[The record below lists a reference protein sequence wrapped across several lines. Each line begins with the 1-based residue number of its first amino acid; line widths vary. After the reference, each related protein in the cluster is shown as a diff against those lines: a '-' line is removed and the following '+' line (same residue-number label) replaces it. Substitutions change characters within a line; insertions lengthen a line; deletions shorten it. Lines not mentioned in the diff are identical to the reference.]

1 MNGIAKSTVGTARNY
16 ADWSAVMGIF
26 RIGGVFKDIQDYADY
41 SHNRLYYHG
50 KLIGKVITDNWQF
63 RKIRNDIEN
72 GAFLKAELNPEYRYY
87 NVTAT
92 LCSKEFPD
100 RIPFHLNI
108 IARNIIEAK
117 CKAVL
122 QIIQKYNLTTDNYD
136 IETEVEIF
144 LANELSSKAKS
155 IEGTND

>member
-1 MNGIAKSTVGTARNY
+1 
-16 ADWSAVMGIF
+16 MGIF
-26 RIGGVFKDIQDYADY
+26 RIGGAFKDIQDYADY

-63 RKIRNDIEN
+63 RKIRNNIEN
-72 GAFLKAELNPEYRYY
+72 GALLKAELNPEYRYY

-108 IARNIIEAK
+108 IARNTIEAR

-136 IETEVEIF
+136 IETEVEFF
-144 LANELSSKAKS
+144 LANEISFKAEN